1 MSEPP
6 VGVSD
11 GLFYFT
17 DGTLAYAGHYL
28 HEATHPDHTHS
39 FVEIVVVTGGE
50 GVHRSLAGR
59 QPLSV
64 GDLLLLRPGVWHG
77 YEDCR
82 GLDVYNCCFSTELL
96 RRELAWTQ
104 EDPGLGYLLW
114 TGPHAANRR
123 GLLTAR
129 LDRAELPECL
139 EHLDALDRL
148 RFAPAARYRADV
160 IGRLVLLLSCLSRAV
175 AGGPAERSSPAAAPT
190 PAAVVQAMRLMQARP
205 EQPWTLTEL
214 ADRLHLAPGYL
225 VRLFKSATGLPPMA
239 YLSRFRVETAAAM
252 LLNGDTP
259 VSQVGLNVGWPD
271 PSYFARRF
279 KAHYGLSASAY
290 RARFGPAVAHL
301 HPWPGPGDP
310 AEPDSSHNGSALAI
324 LPVEEH
330 SRW

>member
-11 GLFYFT
+11 GLIYFT

-28 HEATHPDHTHS
+28 HEATHPEHTHS

-59 QPLSV
+59 QRLAV
-64 GDLLLLRPGVWHG
+64 GDLILLRPGVWHG

-104 EDPGLGYLLW
+104 EEPGLGYLLW

-129 LDRAELPECL
+129 LNRTELHECL

-148 RFAPAARYRADV
+148 RFAPPATHRGDV
-160 IGRLVLLLSCLSRAV
+160 IGRLVLLLSGLSRAV
-175 AGGPAERSSPAAAPT
+175 GRVRDERGENPNQTGEATHS
-190 PAAVVQAMRLMQARP
+190 AVVQAMRLMQARP
-205 EQPWTLTEL
+205 EQAWTLTEL
-214 ADRLHLAPGYL
+214 ANRLHLAPGYL

-252 LLNGDTP
+252 LLSGDAP
-259 VSQVGLNVGWPD
+259 VSQIGLNVGWPD
-271 PSYFARRF
+271 PNHFARRF

-290 RARFGPAVAHL
+290 RARFAPAVAHL
-301 HPWPGPGDP
+301 RSWPNPNSTRPSRGW
-310 AEPDSSHNGSALAI
+310 GSADQRSGDDL
-324 LPVEEH
+324 LG
-330 SRW
+330 